1 MNYSHL
7 HYQIALTLLN
17 GIGPIKAKEL
27 IEHFDNIEEFF
38 TAKPNYLHQS
48 LNYNDSFIRKLNREN
63 ALKKSQSVV
72 ENLKK
77 LKLNTCFITDNE
89 YPHRL
94 KNCVDAPVLFYRK
107 GDVDLNPP
115 KAIAIVGTRNAT
127 SYGKEI
133 CEELI
138 KSFQGEN
145 VIIVSGLAYGID
157 ATVHKCCLKYE
168 IPTVGVLGHGLD
180 RVYPSA
186 HKDLAHKMANTGG
199 LISEFIPGTLPDR
212 ENFPKRNRI
221 VAGMTDA
228 TIVIESKKRGGSL
241 ITANLANDYN
251 RDVFAYP
258 GSVHMETS
266 QGCNHLIANQKAHLI
281 QNSDDFH
288 KMMGWTKKA
297 NKKAI
302 QHQLFTEMTE
312 PQKGIVE
319 LITTNKNIQI
329 DVLSIMSKIPISKL
343 NQELFTLEMDGI
355 IKSLPGKQFSI
366 A

>member
-1 MNYSHL
+1 MNYSYL

-17 GIGPIKAKEL
+17 GIGPIKAKAL
-27 IEHFDNIEEFF
+27 IDKFESIEEFF
-38 TAKPNYLHQS
+38 NAKPNYLEQK
-48 LNYNDSFIRKLNREN
+48 LDYNQSFIRKLNREK
-63 ALKKSQSVV
+63 ALIKSDDVYQS
-72 ENLKK
+72 LKK
-77 LKLNTCFITDNE
+77 LKVNSYFITDPE

-94 KNCVDAPVLFYRK
+94 KNCIDAPVLIYKK
-107 GDVDLNPP
+107 GAVSLNPP

-127 SYGKEI
+127 SYGKDI

-138 KSFQGEN
+138 RSFQGEN
-145 VIIVSGLAYGID
+145 IIIVSGLAHGID
-157 ATVHKCCLKYE
+157 ATVHKYCLKYGV
-168 IPTVGVLGHGLD
+168 PTIGVLGHGLD
-180 RVYPSA
+180 RIYPTS
-186 HKDLAHKMANTGG
+186 HQELSQKMLNEGG
-199 LISEFIPGTLPDR
+199 LITEFIPGTLPDR

-281 QNSDDFH
+281 QCSDDFH
-288 KMMGWTKKA
+288 RMMGWQKKV
-297 NKKAI
+297 KKTVI
-302 QHQLFTEMTE
+302 QHQLF
-312 PQKGIVE
+312 PKLSDHQKGIIE
-319 LITTNKNIQI
+319 LITVNKKIQI
-329 DVLSIMSKIPISKL
+329 DVLSIKSKIPVSRL
-343 NQELFTLEMDGI
+343 NQELFTLEMDGL
-355 IKSLPGKQFSI
+355 IKSLPGRQYTI